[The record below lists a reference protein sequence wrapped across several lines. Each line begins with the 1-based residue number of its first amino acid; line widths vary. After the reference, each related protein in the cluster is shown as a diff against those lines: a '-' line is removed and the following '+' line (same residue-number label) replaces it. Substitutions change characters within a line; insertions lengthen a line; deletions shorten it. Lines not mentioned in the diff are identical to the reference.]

1 MAVLHIKNLTFS
13 YLIQEPI
20 FENFSYGWEKPGL
33 YFVQGKNG
41 SGKSTLFSLI
51 TGNIPLQTRV
61 EGTLQFEDKIVE
73 CGSAEHK
80 DYAQRVIRTVPQHFD
95 DVLAPQHT
103 FLENMQLAHCA
114 SHPFLQSLPVVGTL
128 LSFYDTFGIP
138 PTIPVGKMSGG
149 QRQMSAIAMS
159 IHESTRFLLLDE
171 PTAAFDD
178 KNTKMVMQFLQQLQQ
193 ERNLTILMIC
203 HDIDLFSYSSY
214 KPLVI
219 DR

>member
-13 YLIQEPI
+13 YSTREPI
-20 FENFSYGWEKPGL
+20 FKNFSYEWERPGL

-41 SGKSTLFSLI
+41 AGKSTLFSLI
-51 TGNIPLQTRV
+51 TGNIPLHTRV

-73 CGSAEHK
+73 CGSFEHK
-80 DYAQRVIRTVPQHFD
+80 DYVQRVIRTVPQHFD

-103 FLENMQLAHCA
+103 FVENMQLAHCG
-114 SHPFLQSLPVVGTL
+114 SRPFLQSLPEVDTL

-138 PTIPVGKMSGG
+138 LTIPVGKMSGG

-159 IHESTRFLLLDE
+159 IHEGTRFLLLDE

-178 KNTKMVMQFLQQLQQ
+178 KNTKMVMQFLQRLQQ

-203 HDIDLFSYSSY
+203 HDADLLSYSSS

-219 DR
+219 AG